1 MLGVV
6 PSPDKMPMLRRPLM
20 PLLAL
25 GLIATAATAGA
36 LVAGGRSRAAAV
48 DVPAAAGPA
57 SGARQ
62 IDPAAFSP
70 GACVALP
77 PTGGNRHMTVFLD
90 AGHGGIDPGA
100 VGVTQSGRSVH
111 EALLTLPVELDT
123 ARLLRARGFR
133 VVVSRTR
140 NSSVVRLTR
149 ADVSA
154 GALTL
159 QGAHDDVAARD
170 LCADRA
176 HADLLVG
183 IYFDAGAPGDAG
195 SVTGYDAVR
204 SFAAANLRFAEL
216 LQSDVLEA
224 MNAHGWGIPDEGVIP
239 DSQLGSAL
247 SQQAIAY
254 GHLLLLGPAKRGWLA
269 EPSRMPGALIEPL
282 FITDPFEA
290 SIAASAQGQQVIAG
304 GIARAV
310 EQYFAPAPRRAR
322 NQDRGRRR

>member
-1 MLGVV
+1 MILDVCL
-6 PSPDKMPMLRRPLM
+6 PPQTMRTPRRSLTL
-20 PLLAL
+20 LLAL
-25 GLIATAATAGA
+25 VAVGTAATVGA
-36 LVAGGRSRAAAV
+36 LAATRGSPGRPVSV
-48 DVPAAAGPA
+48 TAAAGPD

-62 IDPAAFSP
+62 IDPSAFSP

-77 PTGGNRHMTVFLD
+77 PTRGNRHLTVFLD

-100 VGVTQSGRSVH
+100 VGVTESGRSVH
-111 EALLTLPVELDT
+111 EALLTLPVELDA
-123 ARLLRARGFR
+123 ARLLRAQGFR

-140 NSSVVRLTR
+140 NTSVVRLTP
-149 ADVSA
+149 ADVSQ

-183 IYFDAGAPGDAG
+183 IYFDAGAPGNAG

-204 SFAAANLRFAEL
+204 SFAAENLRFARL
-216 LQSDVLEA
+216 LQADVLGA
-224 MNAHGWGIPDEGVIP
+224 MNAHGWDIPDEGVIP

-247 SQQAIAY
+247 SAQAVAY
-254 GHLLLLGPAKRGWLA
+254 GHLLLLGPAKRGWLS
-269 EPSRMPGALIEPL
+269 EPSKMPGALIEPL

-290 SIAASAQGQQVIAG
+290 SIAASAQGQEVIAG

-310 EQYFAPAPRRAR
+310 EQYFALPRHRAR
-322 NQDRGRRR
+322 

>member
-1 MLGVV
+1 M
-6 PSPDKMPMLRRPLM
+6 
-20 PLLAL
+20 AF
-25 GLIATAATAGA
+25 
-36 LVAGGRSRAAAV
+36 
-48 DVPAAAGPA
+48 
-57 SGARQ
+57 
-62 IDPAAFSP
+62 DP
-70 GACVALP
+70 
-77 PTGGNRHMTVFLD
+77 TRGNRHLTVFLD

-100 VGVTQSGRSVH
+100 VGVTESGQSVH

-123 ARLLRARGFR
+123 ARLLRAQGFR

-140 NSSVVRLTR
+140 NTSVVRLTP
-149 ADVSA
+149 ADVA
-154 GALTL
+154 NGALTL

-204 SFAAANLRFAEL
+204 SFAAQNLRFAKL
-216 LQSDVLEA
+216 LQSDVLDA
-224 MNAHGWGIPDEGVIP
+224 MNARGWGIPDEGVIP

-247 SQQAIAY
+247 SAQAVAY
-254 GHLLLLGPAKRGWLA
+254 GHLLLLGPAKPGWLS

-290 SIAASAQGQQVIAG
+290 AIAASAQGQEVIAG

-310 EQYFAPAPRRAR
+310 EQYFAGRPVHA
-322 NQDRGRRR
+322 RRRPHGKGA